1 MTKSARGAAGRVIGC
16 DLLTEGVVI
25 TFWDLQSFLFDP
37 GLLYNI
43 RDKAILLAQVDTDD
57 SNSSSPV

>member
-1 MTKSARGAAGRVIGC
+1 
-16 DLLTEGVVI
+16 VI